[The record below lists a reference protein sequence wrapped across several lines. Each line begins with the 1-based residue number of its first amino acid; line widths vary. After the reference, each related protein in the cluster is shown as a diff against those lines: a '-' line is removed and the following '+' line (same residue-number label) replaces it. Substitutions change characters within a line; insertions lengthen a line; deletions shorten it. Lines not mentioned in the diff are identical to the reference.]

1 MPNELDEQTVR
12 DALRTVI
19 DPELGDNVVDLNM
32 IRQIDLAGGQVT
44 VQLVLTVLGCPLA
57 GWIIEQIRQVVG
69 ALPGVEEVEV
79 TLLDEPWQP
88 AATYDWEEWVERA
101 LGRRR

>member
-1 MPNELDEQTVR
+1 MNELIEQTVR
-12 DALRTVI
+12 DTLRTVI

-32 IRQIDLAGGQVT
+32 IRQIDIAAGQVT
-44 VQLVLTVLGCPLA
+44 IQLVLTVLGCPLA

-79 TLLDEPWQP
+79 TLPDELWQM
-88 AATYDWEEWVERA
+88 AAACDWEEWVERA
-101 LGRRR
+101 LDRRH

>member
-1 MPNELDEQTVR
+1 MNELAEETVR

-19 DPELGDNVVDLNM
+19 DPELGANVVDLNM

-44 VQLVLTVLGCPLA
+44 IQLVLTVLGCPLA
-57 GWIIEQIRQVVG
+57 GWIIQQIRHVVG

-88 AATYDWEEWVERA
+88 AAAYDWEEWVERA